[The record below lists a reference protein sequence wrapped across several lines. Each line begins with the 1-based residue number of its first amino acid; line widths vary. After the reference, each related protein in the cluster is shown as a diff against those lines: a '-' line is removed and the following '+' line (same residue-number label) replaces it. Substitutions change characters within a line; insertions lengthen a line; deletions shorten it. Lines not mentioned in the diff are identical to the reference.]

1 MLEHCQEFYKAA
13 TIYLV
18 MQQSL
23 KESKEACACKLLCGV
38 GDQKMCD
45 CFV

>member
-1 MLEHCQEFYKAA
+1 MLEECQGFYNAA
-13 TIYLV
+13 TIYLLV
-18 MQQSL
+18 QQSL
-23 KESKEACACKLLCGV
+23 KESKRAYACKLLCRV